1 VGLFENKF
9 KLKKNPAKQEA
20 GLAPKFYYVGNYMNI
35 RRNQKRK
42 RKKERKSYLCS

>member
-20 GLAPKFYYVGNYMNI
+20 GLAPKFYYIYVGNYMDI
-35 RRNQKRK
+35 RGNQKRK
-42 RKKERKSYLCS
+42 RKKERKS